1 MSGLNQYLLQM
12 IERSKATLE
21 TKSTSTSQ
29 DGLLFL
35 GNPQLVFPRLLF
47 DDPVLEPV
55 DRNVWAAIK
64 LHAADGDSVTA
75 FPTYEEIMLRCN
87 IGSKATVSRS
97 IAILRA
103 CRWLTVCKARLRDA
117 KGRVR
122 GNIYAL
128 HDEPLQLAETLELD
142 DAYLSFLHE
151 TADRKQNPHPRVIGI
166 AAAVL
171 QGMSAQVVA
180 GIDITELE
188 SPLLR
193 RQQAS
198 VWRQEADDEG
208 RFFSFTKG
216 SIDRI
221 NKRHYLKQS
230 PQSSDKSQVQKLY
243 LVNVSGEAP
252 STETVLGGISGKSGG
267 GEYRNCTGV
276 RGVSTETVL
285 RSISSSNYIYKDTTT
300 TVTGVSTETVLAW
313 PDSLQGNNQSLVAMQ
328 LRGLPDSHHQPV
340 IDALGATLAAIAK
353 GHAKPLRSLLA
364 YTRKLCEL
372 SLAGQ
377 LNPIVAIDAST
388 TKPLANADTSHP
400 PENPTTT
407 IQALNNL
414 DHDIRSLQ
422 HLQKTEPENSSQWI
436 LFNNQIAA
444 KKVEWYRLRDTLPTP
459 VSA

>member
-1 MSGLNQYLLQM
+1 M

-117 KGRVR
+117 KGRVK

-208 RFFSFTKG
+208 RFFAFTKSG
-216 SIDRI
+216 IEKVNSRD
-221 NKRHYLKQS
+221 YLKAT
-230 PQSSDKSQVQKLY
+230 KRTEVQKLY
-243 LVNVSGEAP
+243 LVNISGKVP
-252 STETVLGGISGKSGG
+252 STENVLSDISGKSEG
-267 GEYRNCTGV
+267 GEYKNCTGV
-276 RGVSTETVL
+276 RGGSTETVL
-285 RSISSSNYIYKDTTT
+285 RSISSSNYIYKDTTTT

-328 LRGLPDSHHQPV
+328 LRSLPESHHQPV

-377 LNPIVAIDAST
+377 LNPIVAIDAPT
-388 TKPLANADTSHP
+388 TKPLANADFSHP

-422 HLQKTEPENSSQWI
+422 HLQKTEPENSPQWI

>member
-142 DAYLSFLHE
+142 DAYLKFLHE

-216 SIDRI
+216 SIEQI

-230 PQSSDKSQVQKLY
+230 PPSLGKNQVQKLY
-243 LVNVSGEAP
+243 LVNISGKVP
-252 STETVLGGISGKSGG
+252 STETVLSDISGKSEG
-267 GEYRNCTGV
+267 C
-276 RGVSTETVL
+276 STETVL
-285 RSISSSNYIYKDTTT
+285 RSISSKYIYKNTTT
-300 TVTGVSTETVLAW
+300 NTAASVSTETVLIW
-313 PDSLQGNNQSLVAMQ
+313 PDSLQGSNRDLVAMQ
-328 LRGLPDSHHQPV
+328 LKTLPDVHHQPV
-340 IDALGATLAAIAK
+340 IDALSATLTAIAT

-364 YTRKLCEL
+364 YTRRLCVL
-372 SLAGQ
+372 SQAGQ
-377 LNPIVAIDAST
+377 LNPIIPITPPTKAEASVSDAVT
-388 TKPLANADTSHP
+388 VQELNDLAN
-400 PENPTTT
+400 
-407 IQALNNL
+407 
-414 DHDIRSLQ
+414 DIKTLQ
-422 HLQKTEPENSSQWI
+422 GFQKAEPENSLQWI
-436 LFNNQIAA
+436 AYGDQIAM
-444 KKVEWYRLRDTLPTP
+444 KKAEWYRRRDLLPA
-459 VSA
+459 VAQA